1 MMRFLPL
8 LHPLLATVMP
18 PHLADAPTPL
28 TFMRSYGGK
37 ADPVTLLTWGLLAI
51 SIIVVIIIT
60 VMVVA
65 SVRRRSIRFS
75 GEMDR
80 SSVQRTAKGGLFVGV
95 AVGISSIVLFG
106 SMIWTVVVLA
116 AINGPAQKPP
126 LTIEITGQ
134 QWWWQARY
142 LNDDASHILTTSNEI
157 HIPIG
162 TPVRIRLKSRDVIH
176 SFWVPALT
184 GKTELIPG
192 VTNVTWLEAAKPGTY
207 LGQCSEYCGDQHA
220 HMGFLVVAQSPQDFQ
235 KWFDAQLQPATA
247 PASTALMQGQKEFT
261 QHCGVCHTVRGSR
274 AGGTIAP
281 DLTHLMSRTM
291 LASNTLRNT
300 PANLSAWIANPQA
313 QKPGTT
319 MPELY
324 LSGAQLTD
332 ITNYLRTLK

>member
-1 MMRFLPL
+1 MMRF
-8 LHPLLATVMP
+8 HPLFATVMP
-18 PHLADAPTPL
+18 PHLTDAPTPL
-28 TFMRSYGGK
+28 TFMRGYGAK

-51 SIIVVIIIT
+51 SIIVVVIISI
-60 VMVVA
+60 MVVA
-65 SVRRRSIRFS
+65 SIRRRTVSYS
-75 GEMDR
+75 GDMTSTTVE
-80 SSVQRTAKGGLFVGV
+80 RTAKGGFFIGIAV
-95 AVGISSIVLFG
+95 AISTVVLVG

-116 AINGPAQKPP
+116 AVNAPAQKPP

-142 LNDDASHILTTSNEI
+142 LNEDPSHITTTANEI
-157 HIPIG
+157 HIPVG
-162 TPVRIRLKSRDVIH
+162 TPVRVKLMSQDVIH

-192 VTNVTWLEAAKPGTY
+192 ITNVSWLEAAKPGTY

-235 KWFDAQLQPATA
+235 KWLDGQLQPAAA
-247 PASTALMQGQKEFT
+247 PTSTALMQGQKEFT
-261 QHCGVCHTVRGSR
+261 QHCGMCHSVRGTL
-274 AGGTIAP
+274 AGGKVGP

-291 LASNTLRNT
+291 LASNTLSNT
-300 PANLSAWIANPQA
+300 PANLAGWIANPQA
-313 QKPGTT
+313 QKPGTK

>member
-1 MMRFLPL
+1 MHVLPL
-8 LHPLLATVMP
+8 LHPLLAAVMP
-18 PHLADAPTPL
+18 PSLADAPTPL
-28 TFMRSYGGK
+28 TFMRSYGVK
-37 ADPVTLLTWGLLAI
+37 ADPVTVLTWGLLII

-60 VMVVA
+60 VMVVG
-65 SVRRRSIRFS
+65 SIWHRSTSYS
-75 GEMDR
+75 GDMDR
-80 SSVQRTAKGGLFVGV
+80 ASVQRTAKGGPFVGV
-95 AVGISSIVLFG
+95 AVAISSVVLFG

-116 AINGPAQKPP
+116 AVNGPHQKPP
-126 LTIEITGQ
+126 LTIEVTGQ

-142 LNDDASHILTTSNEI
+142 LNDDASRILTTSNEI

-162 TPVRIRLKSRDVIH
+162 TPVRVRLKSQDVIH

-192 VTNVTWLEAAKPGTY
+192 LTNVTWLEAAKPGTY

-235 KWFDAQLQPATA
+235 KWLDAQLQPAAA
-247 PASTALMQGQKEFT
+247 PASTALTQGQKEFT
-261 QHCGVCHTVRGSR
+261 QHCGVCHTVRGTQ

-300 PANLSAWIANPQA
+300 PANLSAWIADPQA
-313 QKPGTT
+313 QKPGTK
-319 MPELY
+319 MPKLF